1 MRRAAE
7 TVAVRIETHGRVP
20 QESAD
25 PAALLVLPAHGT
37 DAG

>member
-7 TVAVRIETHGRVP
+7 TAAVRIETHGRVP
-20 QESAD
+20 QGSAD
-25 PAALLVLPAHGT
+25 PAALLVLPARGT

>member
-7 TVAVRIETHGRVP
+7 TAAVRIETHGRVRRFLR
-20 QESAD
+20 D